1 MKNVHIFHKINKLLQ
16 GLVALLLLVPWSF
29 CAGQGSWAELNDMP
43 VIKNHHSSISYNGK
57 IYLFGGGVGAQD
69 CTTEVW
75 EYDPLTDT
83 YTAKAPMPAGIC
95 EAAVAEYN
103 GKIYLFGGYLIF
115 GQLFTNWVFEYDVA
129 YNSWSQKESLA
140 TAKSCTGAATLNDKI
155 YLIGGGI
162 LGGTGLTTVDIYDP
176 VTDDWSS
183 GPSLPVQKTS
193 ITAHTI
199 NGKIYVVGGTS
210 STSVAPTATTLVF
223 DPEIGSW
230 NTVSP
235 IPTPRILH
243 SSSVVDNKIF
253 VMGGLRHI
261 PMLPVYSSVEMYD
274 PELDQWITNITPM
287 PTPRRCF
294 SASAY
299 GGKIYVFGGN
309 NQTSGF
315 FRSVDLFD
323 PGNLVPVFDRVA
335 PKGVMLAQNSPNPF
349 SDATDISF
357 TVTLSGYVNLSLI
370 DMSGRVLLTLIS
382 ENLTP
387 GTYDYFLDARNLAPG
402 TYFYRLQVDG
412 DTPEV
417 RKMVVVK

>member
-1 MKNVHIFHKINKLLQ
+1 MKKIFINHFVN
-16 GLVALLLLVPWSF
+16 GCIAVLLLFPLNYSL
-29 CAGQGSWAELNDMP
+29 AQGTWAQLNDMP

-57 IYLFGGGVGAQD
+57 IYLFGGGVGTQD
-69 CTTEVW
+69 CTNEVW

-83 YTAKAPMPAGIC
+83 YLAKAPMPAGIC
-95 EAAVAEYN
+95 EAALAEYN

-115 GQLFTNWVFEYDVA
+115 GQLFTNWVFEYDVE
-129 YNSWSQKESLA
+129 YNAWTQKQSLA
-140 TAKSCTGAATLNDKI
+140 TAKSCTGAAVLNDKI

-162 LGGTGLTTVDIYDP
+162 PGGTGLTTVDIYDP
-176 VTDDWSS
+176 ATDAWSS

-274 PELDQWITNITPM
+274 PELDQWITDITPM

-299 GGKIYVFGGN
+299 EGKIYVFGGN
-309 NQTSGF
+309 NQASGF
-315 FRSVDLFD
+315 FRLVDLFD
-323 PGNLVPVFDRVA
+323 PGNLVPVVDRA
-335 PKGVMLAQNSPNPF
+335 TPKGVMLAQNAPNPF

-357 TVTLSGYVNLSLI
+357 TVTIAGYVNLSLI
-370 DMSGRVLLTLIS
+370 DMSGQVVQTLINQTLAS
-382 ENLTP
+382 
-387 GTYDYFLDARNLAPG
+387 GIYDYRLDARDLAPG

-417 RKMVVVK
+417 RKMVVVR